1 MVKRIG
7 GFRRKTRFKL
17 QKDKRR
23 RGKVSIS
30 KVLQEFE
37 IGQKVQLVAEPSI
50 QKGLYFPRFH
60 GKHGVVI
67 GKRGNAYLVE
77 IKDFNKKK
85 TLIVAP
91 VHLKMVS

>member
-7 GFRRKTRFKL
+7 GFRRKTRFKF
-17 QKDKRR
+17 QKDVRSK
-23 RGKVSIS
+23 GKVSIS
-30 KVLQEFE
+30 KILQTFE
-37 IGQKVQLVAEPSI
+37 IGQKVQLVAEPAI

-60 GKHGVVI
+60 GKHGIVI

-85 TLIVAP
+85 TIIVAP
-91 VHLKMVS
+91 VHLKMVN